1 MHHVSLCL
9 SWSQPPPFHP
19 SPLLPLSSICP
30 ECHNFY
36 VKASR
41 MSFITPLSP
50 PPTCPSSSSFIRLS
64 SMKKICATNLR
75 PLCNGRRQAGACT
88 LPHFMTVFS
97 LLLPPDPLPP
107 PLLSPSFDVC
117 VFFWGTK
124 YFYSSIS
131 ICKEGCMTAPCS
143 HRRRRVGVVLPHKA
157 KGCQLSGRQLIKTKV
172 FSLSFLAFSGA
183 FHAISFC
190 QVFLIESSRGIDW
203 TCVCACECVCECV

>member
-9 SWSQPPPFHP
+9 SWCHTH
-19 SPLLPLSSICP
+19 LLLRRPVHPLSSICP

-41 MSFITPLSP
+41 MSFITPSLPHCLPYHSP
-50 PPTCPSSSSFIRLS
+50 GSFIRLS

-75 PLCNGRRQAGACT
+75 PFCNGGRQARGACT

-97 LLLPPDPLPP
+97 LLLPQAPCDP
-107 PLLSPSFDVC
+107 SPTPCVC
-117 VFFWGTK
+117 FFWGTK

-143 HRRRRVGVVLPHKA
+143 QSRRGSRGWGVVLPHTERA
-157 KGCQLSGRQLIKTKV
+157 KGCQLSGR
-172 FSLSFLAFSGA
+172 
-183 FHAISFC
+183 
-190 QVFLIESSRGIDW
+190 
-203 TCVCACECVCECV
+203 

>member
-1 MHHVSLCL
+1 
-9 SWSQPPPFHP
+9 
-19 SPLLPLSSICP
+19 
-30 ECHNFY
+30 
-36 VKASR
+36 

-75 PLCNGRRQAGACT
+75 PLCNGRRLAGACT

-97 LLLPPDPLPP
+97 LLLPPAPSAPSP
-107 PLLSPSFDVC
+107 AYPSFDVC

-143 HRRRRVGVVLPHKA
+143 HKRRGCGEGGAVLPHKA

-183 FHAISFC
+183 FHAISLPSIPNWI
-190 QVFLIESSRGIDW
+190 QSRYWLDMRVCLRVCVRASVCEYHRV
-203 TCVCACECVCECV
+203 CVCTSARN

>member
-1 MHHVSLCL
+1 
-9 SWSQPPPFHP
+9 
-19 SPLLPLSSICP
+19 
-30 ECHNFY
+30 
-36 VKASR
+36 

-50 PPTCPSSSSFIRLS
+50 PPTCPSSGSFIRLS

-75 PLCNGRRQAGACT
+75 PLCNGRQQAGACT

-97 LLLPPDPLPP
+97 LLLSPPVHLPP

-143 HRRRRVGVVLPHKA
+143 HRRRGRGCKGWGSAPTQSKGLPTLW
-157 KGCQLSGRQLIKTKV
+157 QTINQNE
-172 FSLSFLAFSGA
+172 SFLAKFSRFFGR
-183 FHAISFC
+183 FSRDF
-190 QVFLIESSRGIDW
+190 FLPSIPN
-203 TCVCACECVCECV
+203 

>member
-9 SWSQPPPFHP
+9 SWSQPHLHLPPH
-19 SPLLPLSSICP
+19 LPLSSICP

-50 PPTCPSSSSFIRLS
+50 PPTCPSLGSFIRLS

-75 PLCNGRRQAGACT
+75 PLCNGRWQAGACT

-97 LLLPPDPLPP
+97 LLLPTAPSAPSPAY
-107 PLLSPSFDVC
+107 PSFDVC

-143 HRRRRVGVVLPHKA
+143 HKRRGCGGGGQCSHTKQRVA
-157 KGCQLSGRQLIKTKV
+157 N
-172 FSLSFLAFSGA
+172 SLA
-183 FHAISFC
+183 
-190 QVFLIESSRGIDW
+190 DN
-203 TCVCACECVCECV
+203 